1 MSEHLPLVAYREGDV
16 DTGIGVFRELLAD
29 PNGDVYR
36 RVDVDAL
43 LDDVRAVLADVPGE
57 FDMIEHNPDEGMCAF
72 CCGGDVHRKYAGGG
86 GWTYHVGH
94 ASDCWYV
101 RLVQLR
107 DDLADNPE
115 E

>member
-16 DTGIGVFRELLAD
+16 ATGIGVFREFLAD

-43 LDDVRAVLADVPGE
+43 LDDVRAVLTDVPGE
-57 FDMIEHNPDEGMCAF
+57 FDMIEHNPDEGVSLF
-72 CCGGDVHRKYAGGG
+72 CCGGAVQRAGHSGF
-86 GWTYHVGH
+86 TLHH
-94 ASDCWYV
+94 TADCWYV

-107 DDLADNPE
+107 DAFLQEGRTDT
-115 E
+115 

>member
-16 DTGIGVFRELLAD
+16 ATGIGVFREFLAD

-43 LDDVRAVLADVPGE
+43 LEDVRAVLADVPDEG
-57 FDMIEHNPDEGMCAF
+57 DMIEHNPDEGMRAF
-72 CCGGDVHRKYAGGG
+72 CCGGDVNRTYATGG
-86 GWTYHVGH
+86 GWNYTLRHE
-94 ASDCWYV
+94 SDCWYV

-107 DDLADNPE
+107 DELSQGED
-115 E
+115 